1 MKRSLYILLSL
12 LTIVGALSATTLPQ
26 DSTFVDS
33 TRVKCLDAVVVTGTR
48 TRCPMKNIS
57 IPIRV
62 VSPKEI
68 EAVQARSV
76 EDLLQMVIPGVQTS
90 IHGTQNRMSIRGLSA
105 DYYLF
110 LVDGERMTNEGS
122 ASSVDLERIDP
133 SSIERIEMLQGSSS
147 ALYGSN
153 AIGGV
158 INIITKRSHKKL
170 GANLSS
176 HYDTQS
182 IVAIAPHDR

>member
-12 LTIVGALSATTLPQ
+12 LSLAGALSATPTSQ
-26 DSTFVDS
+26 DSTLVDS
-33 TRVKCLDAVVVTGTR
+33 TKFKCLDVVVVTGTR

-122 ASSVDLERIDP
+122 ASSRPGAYRPFID
-133 SSIERIEMLQGSSS
+133 RAHRDATRL
-147 ALYGSN
+147 
-153 AIGGV
+153 
-158 INIITKRSHKKL
+158 
-170 GANLSS
+170 
-176 HYDTQS
+176 
-182 IVAIAPHDR
+182 